1 MTRIPLDA
9 ILEFDTSLFY
19 IINTRLTSW
28 VLDAYMPFVS
38 DKSNFYVVILVGA
51 LIMLASDWKKGLRNF
66 IVLVVAVAASDL
78 SGGLIKNL
86 LMRARPC
93 HALEGARLLSACG
106 KAYSFPSGHAMN
118 IFAAMVF
125 LTAKYR
131 RFWPFFLFVTLSVS
145 YSRVYVGAHYPLD
158 VAGGAAFGSGIAY
171 LFFMADKTLVQRII
185 NRAADWREGH

>member
-1 MTRIPLDA
+1 MARIPLDT
-9 ILEFDTSLFY
+9 ILEFDKNLFY
-19 IINTRLTSW
+19 IINTRLTSG

-38 DKSNFYVVILVGA
+38 DKSNFYAVILVGA
-51 LIMLASDWKKGLRNF
+51 LIMVASDWKKGLRNF
-66 IVLVVAVAASDL
+66 IVLAIAVGASDL

-86 LMRARPC
+86 LMRVRPC
-93 HALEGARLLSACG
+93 HALEGVRLLSACG

-131 RFWPFFLFVTLSVS
+131 RLWPLFLFVALSVS

-158 VAGGAAFGSGIAY
+158 VAGGAAFGSGVAY

-185 NRAADWREGH
+185 NRTADRQEGH